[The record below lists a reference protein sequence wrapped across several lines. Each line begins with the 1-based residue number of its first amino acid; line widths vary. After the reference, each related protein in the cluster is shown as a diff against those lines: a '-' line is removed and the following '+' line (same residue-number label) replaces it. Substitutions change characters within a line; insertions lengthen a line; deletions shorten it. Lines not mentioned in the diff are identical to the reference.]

1 MHSGHCSGLALN
13 GSVANDPK
21 RTSLLNRHDKPTMGE
36 YCNNVWQNLIGGFIV
51 VSIIVLSTLFGISVM
66 FPDLFQ

>member
-1 MHSGHCSGLALN
+1 
-13 GSVANDPK
+13 
-21 RTSLLNRHDKPTMGE
+21 MGE
-36 YCNNVWQNLIGGFIV
+36 YCNSVGQNLIGGSIV